1 MHTPVATQRQRAA
14 RAIENE
20 RADQRAAASRSGAA
34 ISIRQAAITR
44 GLAPASAIST
54 FVTEPVVP
62 QETAASPMR
71 PRPRSR
77 AGLDGADTAADH
89 NAPSTIHGKGD
100 VA

>member
-1 MHTPVATQRQRAA
+1 MQTPRTTQRQRSA
-14 RAIENE
+14 RAMRNE
-20 RADQRAAASRSGAA
+20 RADHKAAASRNGAA
-34 ISIRQAAITR
+34 ISMRQAAITR
-44 GLAPASAIST
+44 GVAPASAIST
-54 FVTEPVVP
+54 LVTEPVVP